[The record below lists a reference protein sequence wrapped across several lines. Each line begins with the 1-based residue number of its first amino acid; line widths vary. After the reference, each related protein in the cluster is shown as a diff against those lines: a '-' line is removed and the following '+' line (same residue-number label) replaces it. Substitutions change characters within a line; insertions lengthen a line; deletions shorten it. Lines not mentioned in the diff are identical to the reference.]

1 MVNPQAGVWVHGIS
15 VWHGA
20 RRGLSGLAAR
30 RERGPFAHGWA
41 MAANPA
47 KTILAGAEM
56 GARFGLRFC
65 RSKLGSLLG
74 SRMGWQRQ
82 RSAQAAQR
90 GIVQL
95 HPPTIQAGEIIHD
108 RQAKP

>member
-1 MVNPQAGVWVHGIS
+1 MEPAGGFLVSLLVES
-15 VWHGA
+15 AV
-20 RRGLSGLAAR
+20 LL
-30 RERGPFAHGWA
+30 PHGWA
-41 MAANPA
+41 MAANP
-47 KTILAGAEM
+47 TNTVLAGAEM
-56 GARFGLRFC
+56 GARFDLRFY
-65 RSKLGSLLG
+65 RSKPGSLLG